1 MRIVCP
7 NCGAQYE
14 IPDEV
19 IPESGRDVQ
28 CSNCGETW
36 FQNHPSNPQAARPA
50 EETAPDENEPEPA
63 DWTEPDDTPEEA
75 PGTRSTGTGGRRQRL
90 DPEVADV
97 LREEAEH
104 EARARA
110 AETGG
115 GLETQPDLGLSSG
128 EEDTRSRQA
137 RERMARLR
145 GATTPD
151 DGHGQQDAAGMEPPS
166 RRNFLPDIEEL
177 DPAVASGPRDERADT
192 SARDGSAAA
201 APDTG
206 RPGGFRRGMRLAIV
220 LAIIATAIYMFT
232 PRIAELLPAASEPLS
247 AYVEA
252 VNDLRVALNERAG
265 VLLEQLRGLTGG

>member
-1 MRIVCP
+1 M
-7 NCGAQYE
+7 
-14 IPDEV
+14 

-36 FQNHPSNPQAARPA
+36 FQDHPSNPQGARPA
-50 EETAPDENEPEPA
+50 EETAPGENEPEQA
-63 DWTEPDDTPEEA
+63 DWTEPEDTADDA
-75 PGTRSTGTGGRRQRL
+75 PGTGSAGTGAGRQRL
-90 DPEVADV
+90 DPELADV
-97 LREEAEH
+97 LREEAER

-110 AETGG
+110 ADSGG

-151 DGHGQQDAAGMEPPS
+151 EAPGQEDAPGMEPPS

-177 DPAVASGPRDERADT
+177 DPAVASGPRDEKADP

-220 LAIIATAIYMFT
+220 LAIIATAVYIFA
-232 PRIAELLPAASEPLS
+232 PRIATLLPAASEPLS

-265 VLLEQLRGLTGG
+265 VLIEQLRGTTGG